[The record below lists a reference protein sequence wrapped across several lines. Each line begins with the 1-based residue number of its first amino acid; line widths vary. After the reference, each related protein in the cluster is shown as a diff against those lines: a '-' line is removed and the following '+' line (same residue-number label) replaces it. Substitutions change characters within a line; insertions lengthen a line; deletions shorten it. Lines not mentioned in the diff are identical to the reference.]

1 MFPPE
6 WRSRALARDIDV
18 VERLHL
24 FDHRAVKSFGH
35 GLGLERPG
43 HDIDIVFGQQIL
55 EPVHFGI
62 APFRRVAIEEAADHV
77 IGLTRA
83 AMPRAEFGA
92 GKALFE
98 GGHIRH
104 VAGPKAL
111 GNRVQAGIVH
121 IMRPEV
127 LNPLFVETDALEG
140 VGPKLRKPLE
150 KLGLTRV
157 RDIAYHLPERF
168 VTRRAIANLDEGGEG
183 EQVIVALT
191 PTEHRAGRSQRAPYR
206 VLAQDDAGNICA
218 LTYFGRASYTARKQ
232 LPVGERRWVA
242 GRLDRYGD
250 MLQIVHPD
258 HVESESA
265 ANLAQLNEPVYRLSE
280 GLTQPRVAGLVAQAM
295 ERLPKLPEWIEP
307 GQFDREGWPTWRDA
321 LHLAH
326 RSDNARARDRL
337 AYDELLANS
346 LALLLVKADSRRRK
360 GQALRSDGSLRA
372 KLQLPFEMTGAQRR
386 SIAEIEGDMQQEAP
400 MLRLLQGDVGAGK
413 TVVALAAMLIAVEAG
428 KQAALLAPTEIL
440 ARQHYETL
448 RTMAAPTGAE
458 VALLTGRAK
467 GKEREG
473 ILMGLLDGSIDILVG
488 THSIFQ
494 DTVNYRDLAL
504 VVVDEQH
511 RFGVQQRLALAAK
524 GKRAPH
530 TLAMTATPIP
540 RSLTLAQYGEMDVSR
555 LDELPPGRQAID
567 TRVVSQDRLG
577 DMVAA
582 VERHLASGQQAY
594 WVCPMV
600 RESETDDIAAAEARY
615 ASLKDRFGTDVV
627 MVHGQ
632 LAPEVKD
639 ANMERFADGEAK
651 LLIATTVIE
660 VGVDVP
666 AATLMVIE
674 QAERFGLAQLH
685 QLRGRVGRGSEK
697 SVCVLLRGNE
707 LSETG
712 KKRLALMR
720 ETQDG
725 FRIAEE
731 DLELRGGGE
740 LLGTRQSG
748 EAAFNVANLEQ
759 VQKLLPAAHA
769 DARLLMERD
778 GGLTSERGEAA
789 RMLLYLFERD
799 WGVQL
804 LRGG

>member
-1 MFPPE
+1 
-6 WRSRALARDIDV
+6 
-18 VERLHL
+18 
-24 FDHRAVKSFGH
+24 
-35 GLGLERPG
+35 
-43 HDIDIVFGQQIL
+43 
-55 EPVHFGI
+55 
-62 APFRRVAIEEAADHV
+62 
-77 IGLTRA
+77 
-83 AMPRAEFGA
+83 
-92 GKALFE
+92 
-98 GGHIRH
+98 
-104 VAGPKAL
+104 
-111 GNRVQAGIVH
+111 
-121 IMRPEV
+121 MRPEA
-127 LNPLFVETDALEG
+127 LNSLFVETDALEG
-140 VGPKLRKPLE
+140 VGPKLMKPLE
-150 KLGLTRV
+150 KLGLTRIK
-157 RDIAYHLPERF
+157 DLAYHLPDRF
-168 VTRRAIANLDEGGEG
+168 VTRRAIGNLDEGSEG
-183 EQVIVALT
+183 EQVIIALT
-191 PTEHRAGRSQRAPYR
+191 PTEHRAARNQRGPYR
-206 VLAQDDAGNICA
+206 VLVQDEVGNICA
-218 LTYFGRASYTARKQ
+218 LTYFGRASYTAKKL
-232 LPVGERRWVA
+232 LPVGEKRWVA

-258 HVESESA
+258 HVEKDSA
-265 ANLAQLNEPVYRLSE
+265 AHLARMNEPVYSLSE
-280 GLTQPRVAGLVAQAM
+280 GLTQPRIAGLAERALT
-295 ERLPKLPEWIEP
+295 RLPELPEWIEP
-307 GQFDREGWPTWRDA
+307 GQFDKEGWPHWRDA

-326 RSDNARARDRL
+326 KDMNGPARDRL

-346 LALLLVKADSRRRK
+346 LALLLVKAEGRRRK
-360 GQALRSDGSLRA
+360 GQALKGDGRLRER
-372 KLQLPFEMTGAQRR
+372 LQLPFEMTGAQTR
-386 SIAEIEGDMQQEAP
+386 SISEIEGDLQQEAP

-413 TVVALAAMLIAVEAG
+413 TVVALAAMLIANEAG
-428 KQAALLAPTEIL
+428 SQAAMLAPTEIL

-448 RTMAAPTGAE
+448 RSMAAPTGVE
-458 VALLTGRAK
+458 VALLTGRDK
-467 GKEREG
+467 GKARES

-488 THSIFQ
+488 THAIFQ
-494 DTVNYRDLAL
+494 DKVAYKDLGL
-504 VVVDEQH
+504 VVIDEQH
-511 RFGVQQRLALAAK
+511 RFGVAQRLQLAAK

-567 TRVVSQDRLG
+567 TRVVSQDRL
-577 DMVAA
+577 DDVVAG

-600 RESETDDIAAAEARY
+600 RDSEIADIAAAEARY
-615 ASLKDRFGTDVV
+615 AGLKERFGDDVV
-627 MVHGQ
+627 LVHGQ
-632 LAPEVKD
+632 LKPEIKD
-639 ANMERFADGEAK
+639 AGMERFASGQAK

-685 QLRGRVGRGSEK
+685 QLRGRVGRGSDK
-697 SVCVLLRGNE
+697 SVCLLLRGAE

-712 KKRLALMR
+712 RKRLALMR

-748 EAAFNVANLEQ
+748 EAAFSVADLDQ
-759 VQKLLPAAHA
+759 VQRLLPAAHA

-789 RMLLYLFERD
+789 RLLLYLFERD

>member
-1 MFPPE
+1 
-6 WRSRALARDIDV
+6 
-18 VERLHL
+18 
-24 FDHRAVKSFGH
+24 
-35 GLGLERPG
+35 
-43 HDIDIVFGQQIL
+43 
-55 EPVHFGI
+55 
-62 APFRRVAIEEAADHV
+62 
-77 IGLTRA
+77 
-83 AMPRAEFGA
+83 
-92 GKALFE
+92 
-98 GGHIRH
+98 
-104 VAGPKAL
+104 
-111 GNRVQAGIVH
+111 
-121 IMRPEV
+121 MRPEI
-127 LNPLFVETDALEG
+127 LNPLFIETDALDG
-140 VGPKLRKPLE
+140 VGPKLMKPLE

-157 RDIAYHLPERF
+157 RDVAYHLPERF
-168 VTRRAIANLDEGGEG
+168 VTRRAIANLDEAGEG

-191 PTEHRAGRSQRAPYR
+191 PTEHRAARNPGRGPYR
-206 VLAQDDAGNICA
+206 VLAQDEVGNICA
-218 LTYFGRASYTARKQ
+218 LTYFGRASYTAKKQ
-232 LPVGERRWVA
+232 LPVREKRWVA

-258 HVESESA
+258 HVEKESSA
-265 ANLAQLNEPVYRLSE
+265 HMGRLVEPVFALSE
-280 GLTQPRVAGLVAQAM
+280 GLTQPRVGSLVSQAL
-295 ERLPKLPEWIEP
+295 ERLPELPEWIEP
-307 GQFDREGWPTWRDA
+307 GQFEQAGWPSWRDA

-326 RSDNARARDRL
+326 KGPHEAARDRL

-346 LALLLVKADSRRRK
+346 LALLLVRADGRRRK
-360 GQALRSDGSLRA
+360 GQPLKGDGRLRDRLE
-372 KLQLPFEMTGAQRR
+372 LPFEMTGAQKR
-386 SIAEIEGDMQQEAP
+386 SIAEIEGDLQQEAP

-428 KQAALLAPTEIL
+428 KQAAMLAPTEIL
-440 ARQHYETL
+440 ARQHFETL
-448 RTMAAPTGAE
+448 RKMAAPTGVE

-473 ILMGLLDGSIDILVG
+473 LLMGLLDGSIDILVG
-488 THSIFQ
+488 THAIFQ
-494 DTVNYRDLAL
+494 DTVSYKDLGL
-504 VVVDEQH
+504 VVIDEQH
-511 RFGVQQRLALAAK
+511 RFGVQQRLALAGK

-555 LDELPPGRQAID
+555 LDELPPGRQAIE
-567 TRVVSQDRLG
+567 TLVVAQDRL
-577 DMVAA
+577 DDVAA
-582 VERHLASGQQAY
+582 GVERHLATGQQAY

-600 RESETDDIAAAEARY
+600 RENEVADIAAAEARY
-615 ASLKDRFGTDVV
+615 ASLKERFGDDVV

-632 LAPEVKD
+632 LHPEIKD
-639 ANMERFADGEAK
+639 ANMERFASGEAK

-666 AATLMVIE
+666 SSTLMVIE

-697 SVCVLLRGNE
+697 SRCLLLRGNE

-748 EAAFNVANLEQ
+748 EAAFRVANLEQ

-769 DARLLMERD
+769 DARLLIDRD

-789 RMLLYLFERD
+789 RILLYLFERD